1 MECTNK
7 SQLET
12 EFPLGNLMIGFSIRM
27 LAALA
32 VCSMPYAVCRTRRPE
47 GIAWLLNQVSSCS
60 DVALLNAKLRLVVAP
75 PAPQS
80 AQRVSPAVAALC
92 KLLFCNAIR
101 LRPCLNFTLA
111 RQFSG
116 SHYQSAC
123 IWHATD
129 RRRCQAAAVAVA
141 VAGAVVVAVV
151 VAVRCQ
157 IVVFALDCQIKY
169 LLQIAHGRLTLEA
182 SQIIRRAAL
191 ARGLRINSGSF
202 SARLVG
208 ECI

>member
-1 MECTNK
+1 M
-7 SQLET
+7 
-12 EFPLGNLMIGFSIRM
+12 GFSIRM

-32 VCSMPYAVCRTRRPE
+32 VCRPE

-60 DVALLNAKLRLVVAP
+60 DVALPNAKLRLVVAP

-101 LRPCLNFTLA
+101 LRPCLSFTLA

-123 IWHATD
+123 IWHASD
-129 RRRCQAAAVAVA
+129 RRRCQAA
-141 VAGAVVVAVV
+141 
-151 VAVRCQ
+151 AVRCQ
-157 IVVFALDCQIKY
+157 IVVFALDSQIKY